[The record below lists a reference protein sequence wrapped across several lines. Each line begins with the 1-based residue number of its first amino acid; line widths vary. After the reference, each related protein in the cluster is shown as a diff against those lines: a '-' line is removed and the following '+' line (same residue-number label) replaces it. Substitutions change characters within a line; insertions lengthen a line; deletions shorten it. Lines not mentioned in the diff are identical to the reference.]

1 MADPISGI
9 DADAAEGG
17 ADLQEMLA
25 LNQQQHEEEFK
36 RLEFQ
41 EVAES
46 AISTAIDRPG
56 GASEVSNHREELLGG
71 LSGEIGEA
79 KSELV
84 SDVARAGT
92 EQMFETSEDAEAA
105 LEDRMMSLYFDL
117 TEYQVAWRIAQ
128 KIPQDLSQILKGS

>member
-1 MADPISGI
+1 MTEPVSGI
-9 DADAAEGG
+9 DAESTDGG
-17 ADLQEMLA
+17 MNLQDMLA

-46 AISTAIDRPG
+46 AIATAIDRPR
-56 GASEVSNHREELLGG
+56 GAAEVTHHREELLGG
-71 LSGEIGEA
+71 LNGEIGEA

-92 EQMFETSEDAEAA
+92 EQLFETSEDAEAA